1 MKKIKWSSILI
12 FVCLIFLIYFSVR
25 DLLFSYELIKAD
37 TSVGLSNLTN
47 NQGLYSTLFGREIII
62 FLNYRS
68 SGNLGW
74 AILANSFSLVHWVY
88 ILLLLGAIATNYA
101 GKGWNLVK
109 GILLMN
115 FIEIVVTVLK
125 LAACAL
131 IVGAKTAAIA
141 ITQVNILGIVSLV
154 IDALYLLLI
163 AYLGYRASDILSHD

>member
-74 AILANSFSLVHWVY
+74 AILANSFSLVHWAY

-141 ITQVNILGIVSLV
+141 ITQVNILGIVSVV

>member
-74 AILANSFSLVHWVY
+74 AILANSFSLVLWVY